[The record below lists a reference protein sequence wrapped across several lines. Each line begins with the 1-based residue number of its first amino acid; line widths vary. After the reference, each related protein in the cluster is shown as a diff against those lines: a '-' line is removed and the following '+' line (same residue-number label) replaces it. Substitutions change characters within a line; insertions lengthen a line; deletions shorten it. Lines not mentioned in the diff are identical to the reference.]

1 MRAFRIIFVLTF
13 LAIALYLA
21 SLSSRR
27 AFLTMLISIFGA
39 SLLPYLFALRKDKG
53 QPTEKFPKPDKNL
66 ASSWRVTKT
75 GVLLAG
81 IAVALYLASL
91 TSQSAFLLLPVGI
104 IGGCLVLNIFG
115 ARRSARNVEI
125 QPPASTAIAEGQ
137 SLSQPWRVT
146 NTGKRDVGQLMI
158 ESHGEMLLQVNALDG
173 QAAAN
178 IVPTRQFL
186 RRGVY
191 RFNELKLVSTFPF
204 GLVKCAKQVV
214 AKGEVV
220 VYPAIYPAPCP
231 KASGFDAVVGGKF
244 HGNRRSAAGTHFAG
258 LRPFHAGD
266 PLKQIHW
273 KSSSKGRGLMVKT
286 FEEELSG
293 RVAMITDAV
302 GVAEATQ
309 LDDCLRAA
317 GSLMFAALDAGHHV
331 EWVNLATQ
339 MPELFPPFTDGQEIL
354 DMLAR
359 VEPLVSELEG
369 RRIHEAVEHV
379 SRRSALSFVLTQ
391 TNASV
396 EAALE
401 ELVAQGRSVTVYLPE
416 GTIENLGKGVAVV
429 RYNAREVV
437 E

>member
-1 MRAFRIIFVLTF
+1 M
-13 LAIALYLA
+13 
-21 SLSSRR
+21 
-27 AFLTMLISIFGA
+27 
-39 SLLPYLFALRKDKG
+39 
-53 QPTEKFPKPDKNL
+53 
-66 ASSWRVTKT
+66 RVTRT
-75 GVLLAG
+75 GFLLAG

-115 ARRSARNVEI
+115 SRRSVRQVQVE
-125 QPPASTAIAEGQ
+125 PPASTSIAEGQ
-137 SLSQPWRVT
+137 SLSQPWRVE
-146 NTGKRDVGQLMI
+146 NRSKRDVGQLTI
-158 ESHGEMLLQVNALDG
+158 ESQGETLLQVGALNG
-173 QAAAN
+173 KTQAN

-191 RFNELKLVSTFPF
+191 RFSELKLVSTFPF
-204 GLVKCAKQVV
+204 GLVKSARQVV

-231 KASGFDAVVGGKF
+231 KAAGFDAVVGGKF
-244 HGNRRSAAGTHFAG
+244 HGQKRSAAGTHFAG

-293 RVAMITDAV
+293 RVAIITDAV
-302 GVAEATQ
+302 GVADSVV

-359 VEPLVSELEG
+359 VEPLVSEPDG
-369 RRIHEAVEHV
+369 KRIGEAVGHV

-391 TNASV
+391 VNASV
-396 EAALE
+396 EEALE
-401 ELVAQGRSVTVYLPE
+401 SLAAQGRSVTVYLPE
-416 GTIENLGKGVAVV
+416 GAIENLGRGVNIL

-437 E
+437 G